1 MIREE
6 IKSIRSGRR
15 ARRKCGM
22 AFVVRMRWFM
32 TRLTLGMLF
41 YLGITPI
48 CLLARLFGK
57 DFLEL
62 RYDKNASG
70 SYWIPK
76 EKVKDRNSYEKQF

>member
-1 MIREE
+1 MMREE
-6 IKSIRSGRR
+6 IINIRSGRR
-15 ARRKCGM
+15 ALRKFGM
-22 AFVVRMRWFM
+22 VLVARMRWFA

-48 CLLARLFGK
+48 CLLVRLFGK

-62 RYDKNASG
+62 RYDKQASG

-76 EKVKDRNSYEKQF
+76 EKGKDRNRYEKQF